1 MIVGTPAYMA
11 PEQRESKA
19 ADARSD
25 LYAFGCVLYEML
37 TGTRVGPQR
46 ERIRL
51 RTLERIVTRC
61 LENDPARRWQTAA
74 ELQQELAAVN
84 PARRSVRA
92 AIAAASILVLS
103 AIAYSYFHRAPKLT
117 AKDTVVVGEFENKPG
132 DPVFDQT
139 LRQGLALQ
147 LQQSPFLSLVPDEG
161 IKNSLQLMKRPIET
175 PADARGLARD
185 LRANRQFRS
194 AGRLHRRARQPIHFV
209 AEGQELPLGRSPRGR
224 TGANGKKGRR
234 TESAEPNRDSS
245 QDPVG

>member
-1 MIVGTPAYMA
+1 MIVCTPAYMA

-92 AIAAASILVLS
+92 AIARLFLLS
-103 AIAYSYFHRAPKLT
+103 PGSETDSKRHGRCRRIREQARRSGLRPDAPAGFSPAT
-117 AKDTVVVGEFENKPG
+117 ATV
-132 DPVFDQT
+132 
-139 LRQGLALQ
+139 
-147 LQQSPFLSLVPDEG
+147 S
-161 IKNSLQLMKRPIET
+161 
-175 PADARGLARD
+175 
-185 LRANRQFRS
+185 
-194 AGRLHRRARQPIHFV
+194 
-209 AEGQELPLGRSPRGR
+209 LPLAGVGRGHQKLIAVDEAADRD
-224 TGANGKKGRR
+224 TG
-234 TESAEPNRDSS
+234 
-245 QDPVG
+245 